1 MARFETPKC
10 KHLIGAIAVAVIVLV
25 AVWPLS
31 SGASPVECAR
41 SFADLFD
48 QGVSLKVVQ
57 NSTGREMQLG
67 GRFQIEEVQG
77 MQPLVRGELKIVGVP
92 VDGGPELEVGVLRTE
107 YRTLTKELEISNI
120 GTFPDF
126 QRQDVAGRAT
136 RLALEQFPEANAV
149 TAKLTND
156 NARAF
161 QAALKD
167 AKMRKVPDALKQ
179 AFMATPTYK
188 NLARQGFTE
197 VDMNYSYY
205 DPFES
210 NTVDQIFLK
219 VRRPKK

>member
-1 MARFETPKC
+1 
-10 KHLIGAIAVAVIVLV
+10 
-25 AVWPLS
+25 
-31 SGASPVECAR
+31 
-41 SFADLFD
+41 
-48 QGVSLKVVQ
+48 
-57 NSTGREMQLG
+57 
-67 GRFQIEEVQG
+67 

-210 NTVDQIFLK
+210 NTVDLIFLK